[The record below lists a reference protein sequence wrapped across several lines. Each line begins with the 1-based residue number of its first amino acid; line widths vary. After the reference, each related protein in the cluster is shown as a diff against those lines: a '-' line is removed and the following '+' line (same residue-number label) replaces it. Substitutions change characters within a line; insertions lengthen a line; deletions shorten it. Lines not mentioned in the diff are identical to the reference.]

1 MDYEFVP
8 EAKANFID
16 EERYEKYLAE
26 QTALA
31 EFVKANPTLDETSVK
46 LAEFIVALKGTI

>member
-8 EAKANFID
+8 EAKFNFID

-26 QTALA
+26 REVLA
-31 EFVKANPTLDETSVK
+31 KFVEANPTLDETSVK